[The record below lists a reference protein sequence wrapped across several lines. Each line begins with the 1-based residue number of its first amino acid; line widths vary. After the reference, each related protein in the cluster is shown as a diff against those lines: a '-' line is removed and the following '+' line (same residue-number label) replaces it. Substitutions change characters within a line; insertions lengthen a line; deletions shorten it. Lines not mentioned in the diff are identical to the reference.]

1 MKKFLTLITL
11 LLFLTSTKLSVANH
25 ALFSYD
31 QEKINSELVQLVDLE
46 NYISTNENNSAH
58 EILSS
63 GNIALTTTLGNPTGP
78 AFGIEDVEWGSFAW
92 GFCCWPVGI
101 FTVIL
106 NDEKDKNHKISY
118 FAGIV
123 TSAIIGA
130 IGRVTYN
137 ILYLTV

>member
-1 MKKFLTLITL
+1 M
-11 LLFLTSTKLSVANH
+11 LLFVAIMSC
-25 ALFSYD
+25 ATLFAGNANLFNYD
-31 QEKINSELVQLVDLE
+31 QEKINHEMISLDKLE
-46 NYISTNENNSAH
+46 NYI
-58 EILSS
+58 LSQGHADNDVLVAS
-63 GNIALTTTLGNPTGP
+63 NIDLTTNALNPAGL

-118 FAGIV
+118 FAGII

-130 IGRVTYN
+130 IGRLTYT
-137 ILYLTV
+137 ILYLA